1 MVSAVAV
8 ASGNGAILQPIE
20 SKESPAA
27 AQISGKPSMPDLKR
41 AITSWKLRTKT
52 LELGLRTLVMG
63 VVNITP
69 DSFSD
74 GGLFLDPAKA
84 VARGLQLLE
93 DGADFLDLGAES
105 TRPGSSAG
113 PRAGDA
119 APAVSA
125 TEEQARLLPVLEGIL
140 QSRPDALIS
149 VDTYKAATAQA
160 ALAAGAEIVNDV
172 SGLHWDSAMAG
183 VCADA
188 GCGVVLMHTRGRPDE
203 WRAQQQL
210 APDALMEMVRGG
222 LVQSLAAADA
232 AGIAREAIVLD
243 PGYGFGKRFD
253 ENFLLMARQH
263 QLLDLERPLL
273 AGVSRKSFLGH
284 ALASL
289 HGGATPATD
298 QRDTASLAAM
308 VAVILQG
315 ASIVRVHEVRQAVE
329 AARIADAVLAALC
342 AQRPA

>member
-1 MVSAVAV
+1 
-8 ASGNGAILQPIE
+8 
-20 SKESPAA
+20 
-27 AQISGKPSMPDLKR
+27 MPDLKR

-140 QSRPDALIS
+140 QSRPGRS
-149 VDTYKAATAQA
+149 GCRCGNRERRERA
-160 ALAAGAEIVNDV
+160 AL
-172 SGLHWDSAMAG
+172 
-183 VCADA
+183 
-188 GCGVVLMHTRGRPDE
+188 
-203 WRAQQQL
+203 
-210 APDALMEMVRGG
+210 
-222 LVQSLAAADA
+222 
-232 AGIAREAIVLD
+232 
-243 PGYGFGKRFD
+243 GFGD
-253 ENFLLMARQH
+253 
-263 QLLDLERPLL
+263 
-273 AGVSRKSFLGH
+273 
-284 ALASL
+284 
-289 HGGATPATD
+289 GGC
-298 QRDTASLAAM
+298 
-308 VAVILQG
+308 
-315 ASIVRVHEVRQAVE
+315 
-329 AARIADAVLAALC
+329 LC
-342 AQRPA
+342 